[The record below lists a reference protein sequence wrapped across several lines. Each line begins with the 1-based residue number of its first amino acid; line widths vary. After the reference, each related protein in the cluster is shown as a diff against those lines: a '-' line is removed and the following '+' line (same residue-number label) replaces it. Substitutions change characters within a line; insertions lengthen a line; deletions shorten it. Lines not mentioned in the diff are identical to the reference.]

1 MVLHERGNNHVGN
14 SRTSM
19 AWKAVLGVAY
29 WLVSSQDGN
38 RSQECS
44 ELSEVF
50 IADVLVGCSGMSS
63 LEVGAVPAVAV
74 GVRVCIDSWRDISSR
89 LLVVSCVD

>member
-1 MVLHERGNNHVGN
+1 M
-14 SRTSM
+14 
-19 AWKAVLGVAY
+19 
-29 WLVSSQDGN
+29 
-38 RSQECS
+38 
-44 ELSEVF
+44 
-50 IADVLVGCSGMSS
+50 LVGCSGMSS